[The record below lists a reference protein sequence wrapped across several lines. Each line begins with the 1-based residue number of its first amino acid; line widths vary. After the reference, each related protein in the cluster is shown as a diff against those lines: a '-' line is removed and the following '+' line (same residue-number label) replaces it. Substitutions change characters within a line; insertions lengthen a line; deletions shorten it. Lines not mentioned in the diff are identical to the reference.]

1 VPSLPSKNR
10 EIDRVAFLIIPCS
23 FLGAPT
29 ISFPSHIRQQ
39 DLSLE
44 ILLYLLP
51 IHCPKTS
58 IAHPAFSIPRHQTQL
73 TKTSGPVMPGG
84 SAMPLAATADVNRI
98 EAPVTFKAYLICA
111 FAAFGGI
118 FFGFDSSSIN
128 GVMAMKYFVHTFSGL
143 PYPPADARL
152 AELAAFNIPAPHQ
165 SLIVSIPSAGTFFT

>member
-1 VPSLPSKNR
+1 
-10 EIDRVAFLIIPCS
+10 
-23 FLGAPT
+23 
-29 ISFPSHIRQQ
+29 
-39 DLSLE
+39 
-44 ILLYLLP
+44 
-51 IHCPKTS
+51 
-58 IAHPAFSIPRHQTQL
+58 
-73 TKTSGPVMPGG
+73 MPGG